1 MQLIEF
7 SGSSAAG
14 ERAFFK
20 GPFPLTSLK
29 GGFSFLATRER
40 IGILTAGG
48 DCPGLNAVIRAVVR
62 RALSDEVEV
71 LGIKNG
77 WRGLVENDVEP
88 LTRASVTGILPR
100 GGTILGTSRLNPTDS
115 PQTIELVKQNWHKF
129 ELRATIVVGGE
140 GSLSAALDLWRNHD
154 LKVVGVPKTI
164 DNDVRGTDFTF

>member
-7 SGSSAAG
+7 SGSGAAG

-20 GPFPLTSLK
+20 GSFPLTSLK
-29 GGFSFLATRER
+29 GGFSFLAMRER

-48 DCPGLNAVIRAVVR
+48 DCPGLNAVIRSVVR

-88 LTRASVTGILPR
+88 LTRASVTFSSIDEGR
-100 GGTILGTSRLNPTDS
+100 NSFALNDK
-115 PQTIELVKQNWHKF
+115 L
-129 ELRATIVVGGE
+129 
-140 GSLSAALDLWRNHD
+140 
-154 LKVVGVPKTI
+154 
-164 DNDVRGTDFTF
+164 